1 MLPMAA
7 VSWSVWVQ
15 EMLPAGSWHYTG
27 GIVNLAG
34 LLSWLLLLPLWAT
47 SLPAV
52 RRQWHETF
60 IWLHMLWLP
69 VSSAWPGRRQCRALV
84 TPLVCSCRVLLRPAE
99 CCRHL
104 PRACLLS
111 RPPCR
116 RHHQH
121 HRWCGTAAV
130 AGMTPGLM
138 SCPCRPTAQAM
149 LLGVMHDQSLAF
161 FLCTG
166 WLLRSAEGPL
176 RRWHCSATVSA
187 TAEVLA
193 DTPHLELLG
202 LRLPLPLYMMP
213 ERPGAQLEAQ
223 SEA

>member
-15 EMLPAGSWHYTG
+15 EMLPAGSWHYTEG
-27 GIVNLAG
+27 SLNLAG

-52 RRQWHETF
+52 RRQCHETF

-69 VSSAWPGRRQCRALV
+69 VSSACPGRHSPVQGWCV
-84 TPLVCSCRVLLRPAE
+84 VSCRVLPQQAE

-104 PRACLLS
+104 PRVCLLS
-111 RPPCR
+111 RPPGR

-130 AGMTPGLM
+130 TGMTPGLM

-149 LLGVMHDQSLAF
+149 LLAAMHDQCVAF

-166 WLLRSAEGPL
+166 WLLRAAEGPL
-176 RRWHCSATVSA
+176 RRRHCSATVSA
-187 TAEVLA
+187 TTEVLA
-193 DTPHLELLG
+193 DTPHIELLR
-202 LRLPLPLYMMP
+202 LRLHLPRYMMP
-213 ERPGAQLEAQ
+213 ERPGAQLEPQ
-223 SEA
+223 SEAW